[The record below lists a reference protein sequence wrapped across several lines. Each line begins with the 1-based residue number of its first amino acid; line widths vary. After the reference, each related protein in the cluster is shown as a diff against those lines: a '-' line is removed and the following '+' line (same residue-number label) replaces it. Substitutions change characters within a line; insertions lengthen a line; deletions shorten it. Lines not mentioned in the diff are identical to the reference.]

1 MTHFRV
7 VVVDDEPLA
16 RDMTVALLE
25 RDPEVTVV
33 GRCGDSD
40 EARAVMRR
48 ERPQIVFLDI
58 EMPGTDGLELVRGL
72 SPAPPAFV
80 FVTAFSEYAT
90 EAFDVQALDYVLK
103 PFSDERLYEALAR
116 AKRRV
121 RERALSETGAVSAT
135 GQTEIAWRDED
146 GSGSYLQ
153 RLPVKEG
160 HRSLVLKVDD
170 VHWIKAEDYYVLIH
184 STRGRHLLRA
194 TMASLEARLDPA
206 HFLRIHRVALVNV
219 EAVEEVQQVAKG
231 VSRVVLADGTRL
243 PVSRSR
249 KTQVM
254 EVLLPRLRGA

>member
-33 GRCGDSD
+33 GRCGDAD

-72 SPAPPAFV
+72 SPAHPAFV

-116 AKRRV
+116 AKRRGPGASTQ
-121 RERALSETGAVSAT
+121 RDRRGERDRSD
-135 GQTEIAWRDED
+135 RDC
-146 GSGSYLQ
+146 
-153 RLPVKEG
+153 VEG
-160 HRSLVLKVDD
+160 
-170 VHWIKAEDYYVLIH
+170 
-184 STRGRHLLRA
+184 RGRQRIISSA
-194 TMASLEARLDPA
+194 VAR
-206 HFLRIHRVALVNV
+206 
-219 EAVEEVQQVAKG
+219 
-231 VSRVVLADGTRL
+231 
-243 PVSRSR
+243 
-249 KTQVM
+249 
-254 EVLLPRLRGA
+254 